1 MDGTDAGAGEH
12 RYRRLG
18 NHRHVD
24 QHAVALA
31 DAEVCENAGET
42 RDLVTQL
49 AIGEALHLLG
59 DRAVPDQRDA
69 LALPCRDMTVERI
82 PAGVEPGT
90 REPAIEGRPA
100 IIKHPVPAALPID
113 RLGRLRPEFSRPLDR
128 SA

>member
-69 LALPCRDMTVERI
+69 LALPCRDMTVERV
-82 PAGVEPGT
+82 PAGVELRA
-90 REPAIEGRPA
+90 REPAVERGPA
-100 IIKHPVPAALPID
+100 RVEHAVPAPLPID
-113 RLGRLRPEFSRPLDR
+113 
-128 SA
+128 